1 MEKTK
6 RLTLPAYQLYGQPDN
21 CTMSSDLT
29 HLPVAGGEI
38 HFFELSRIVAIKG
51 SGMLSFLGF
60 TSVVAML
67 TTYKATQ

>member
-1 MEKTK
+1 
-6 RLTLPAYQLYGQPDN
+6 
-21 CTMSSDLT
+21 MSSDLT